1 MLVPSDKT
9 LPVAA
14 LSVPSTPFSPFLTF
28 PQLGETQECLAELGG
43 EAHCQKVEEKE
54 SLCKMHGREE
64 EG

>member
-1 MLVPSDKT
+1 MLVQSDKA
-9 LPVAA
+9 LPAAA
-14 LSVPSTPFSPFLTF
+14 LSVSSFFPFLTF
-28 PQLGETQECLAELGG
+28 PRLGETQECLAELGG